1 MDWLVLFEPSKFY
14 ISSSTGDLTLVEIY
28 KTNDK
33 VLTIIIGDS
42 KYEIEQESAY
52 DFADAILM
60 MVSEDE

>member
-1 MDWLVLFEPSKFY
+1 MLFEPSKFY

-28 KTNDK
+28 KTDSK
-33 VLTIIIGDS
+33 TLTIIIGDA

-60 MVSEDE
+60 MVSDDDEW